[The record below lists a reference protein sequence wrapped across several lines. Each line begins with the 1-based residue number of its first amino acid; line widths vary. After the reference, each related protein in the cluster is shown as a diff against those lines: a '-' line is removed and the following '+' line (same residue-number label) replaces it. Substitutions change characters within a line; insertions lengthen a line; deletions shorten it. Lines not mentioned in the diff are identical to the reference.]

1 MKNPAQNRY
10 PYDATV
16 LGLDGTYQVLDN
28 NSFLVKSDC
37 IASTGNII
45 TVGKEYILFYSPK
58 ETGFKILDV
67 VLVDCYYYEG
77 LIHLIVRDIRSQRV
91 FTIDHCLE
99 CPENDCTWVLVDLDY
114 FIDRMD
120 TKAIRQYCGNCDDT
134 KKKPSDENKHQN
146 IHDDDLLEFEF

>member
-28 NSFLVKSDC
+28 NSFLAKSDC
-37 IASTGNII
+37 IASTGSVI
-45 TVGKEYILFYSPK
+45 TVDKEYILFYSPK
-58 ETGFKILDV
+58 ETGIKILDV
-67 VLVDCYYYEG
+67 VLVDCYYFEG
-77 LIHLIVRDIRSQRV
+77 IIYLIVREFKSQRV
-91 FTIDHCLE
+91 FTISHCLPCKE
-99 CPENDCTWVLVDLDY
+99 SHCTWILVDLDY

-120 TKAIRQYCGNCDDT
+120 YQAIRQYCGNCDDSE
-134 KKKPSDENKHQN
+134 KRPSDENKHQN